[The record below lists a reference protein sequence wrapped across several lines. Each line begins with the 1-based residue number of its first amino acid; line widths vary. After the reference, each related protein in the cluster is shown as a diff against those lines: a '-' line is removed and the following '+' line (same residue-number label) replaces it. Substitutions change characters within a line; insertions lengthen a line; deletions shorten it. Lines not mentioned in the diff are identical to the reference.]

1 MRFEERSVPV
11 GGVEDQSA
19 RRMGAEKTK
28 PSGDA
33 AARNM
38 ELMQT
43 LDDAWNAQD
52 IEIFAK
58 RHRED
63 VVVKWPG
70 GQPPTHGIAAH
81 TQEALDFFR
90 TFPDQHLD
98 NRPYKTFFASGNW
111 TCSIARFTG
120 TMKGP
125 MKGPDGKE
133 IPPTGKSFEVDFCTV
148 AHWDD
153 KGQIIEENLFYD
165 LVGFMKQIGLA
176 K

>member
-1 MRFEERSVPV
+1 MTLERSVPMES
-11 GGVEDQSA
+11 VEDTSIG
-19 RRMGAEKTK
+19 R
-28 PSGDA
+28 A
-33 AARNM
+33 AAQETTTRDRAAVRNM

-52 IEIFAK
+52 VETFAK
-58 RHRED
+58 RHRDD
-63 VVVKWPG
+63 VVVRWP
-70 GQPPTHGIAAH
+70 GQPPTHGIEAH
-81 TQEALDFFR
+81 RQEALDFFR
-90 TFPDQHLD
+90 TFPNQHLD
-98 NRPYKTFFASGNW
+98 NRPYKTFFASGDW

-120 TMKGP
+120 TMTGP

-148 AHWDD
+148 ARWDD

-165 LVGFMKQIGLA
+165 LVGFMKQIGLS